1 MFQNYGRLFLEMKSG
16 LFVYLFISFF
26 PSFFSFG
33 PNIFNLRV
41 VLIPSV
47 KAAWRWGWSFTFVLF
62 WGKECMEL
70 YLQTSWRGSWKQE
83 QLYLTTCDRSGEFCI
98 QFSL

>member
-47 KAAWRWGWSFTFVLF
+47 KAA
-62 WGKECMEL
+62 
-70 YLQTSWRGSWKQE
+70 
-83 QLYLTTCDRSGEFCI
+83 
-98 QFSL
+98 